1 MENIGETG
9 SCIGSTACA
18 VNIFLLL
25 AYVQMLILEWRTRE
39 IRLSRVLVIN
49 LRMMRKLFLLLL
61 LLPVLVVKAQQKI
74 TYAVKDTIQ
83 YLDHY
88 APAAKANGMTV
99 LFMHGGAF
107 ENGHPDNQKM
117 FGDSMAARGY
127 RVFVMSYRLYLKGVG
142 FGCNTPTPEK
152 LKAIRLAVED
162 AADATKYIY
171 DHANELGVDNSKF
184 YIAGSSAGAE
194 AILHLV
200 FNPFAKADAKRYDFF
215 KTFRFAGAMV
225 FAGALIDLNLV
236 RNDNFV
242 PLLLLHGTNDQLVPY
257 GTAAHR
263 FCNALSPGW
272 LMFFGASSIYEKA
285 KELGKPALLYSFA
298 DKGHEISWYMF
309 THYKEIENFTAKV
322 NSGKGFK
329 AQEIQQ

>member
-1 MENIGETG
+1 
-9 SCIGSTACA
+9 
-18 VNIFLLL
+18 
-25 AYVQMLILEWRTRE
+25 
-39 IRLSRVLVIN
+39 
-49 LRMMRKLFLLLL
+49 MMRKLFLLLL
-61 LLPVLVVKAQQKI
+61 LLPVFVAKAQEKHL
-74 TYAVKDTIQ
+74 TYAVKDTVQ

-88 APAAKANGMTV
+88 APTGKSNGMTV

-171 DHANELGVDNSKF
+171 DHAVELGVDNRKF

-200 FNPFAKADAKRYDFF
+200 FNPFAKTDTKRYDFF

-236 RNDNFV
+236 RKDNFV
-242 PLLLLHGTNDQLVPY
+242 PLLLLHGTSDQLVPY

-272 LMFFGASSIYEKA
+272 LMFFGAGSIFEKA
-285 KELGKPALLYSFA
+285 KELDKPALLYSFA
-298 DKGHEISWYMF
+298 NKGHEISWYMF
-309 THYKEIENFTAKV
+309 THYKEIENFTSKV

-329 AQEIQQ
+329 AEEIKQ